1 MAGAAS
7 QFDDDDSGRMITEI
21 NVTPL
26 VDITLVLLII
36 FMVTTSYIVNPSIK
50 VDLPKAATGSDQLRT
65 TLALT
70 LTKDGQLYL
79 NGDRS
84 DEAQVVKQIA
94 ADLPKNPDLQAVIA
108 ADKVVPHG
116 SVVHIID
123 LVKRAGVRKFA
134 INVDSSAASF
144 AAVAAVPPGAGH
156 GSREVV
162 ARRESEERSGGKRRR
177 IGWPTCMRRCGA
189 PPWPSLCTRSWV
201 SVLLLSRDTA
211 CTPSG

>member
-7 QFDDDDSGRMITEI
+7 HFEDDDSGRMITEI

-84 DEAQVVKQIA
+84 DEAQVVRQIA
-94 ADLPKNPDLQAVIA
+94 ADLPKNPDLQAIIA
-108 ADKVVPHG
+108 ADKVVSHG
-116 SVVHIID
+116 SVVHLID

-134 INVDSSAASF
+134 INVDSSAAL
-144 AAVAAVPPGAGH
+144 VAPSTTLPQEPGTAP
-156 GSREVV
+156 
-162 ARRESEERSGGKRRR
+162 AR
-177 IGWPTCMRRCGA
+177 
-189 PPWPSLCTRSWV
+189 
-201 SVLLLSRDTA
+201 
-211 CTPSG
+211 

>member
-7 QFDDDDSGRMITEI
+7 KFEDDETGRMITEI

-36 FMVTTSYIVNPSIK
+36 FMVTTTYIVNPSIK
-50 VDLPKAATGSDQLRT
+50 VDLPKAVTGSDQTRT

-70 LTKDGQLYL
+70 LTKEGQLYL
-79 NGDRS
+79 NGDLS
-84 DEAQVVKQIA
+84 DEAKVTQQIA
-94 ADLPKNPDLQAVIA
+94 AELPKNPDLQAIIA

-134 INVDSSAASF
+134 INVDSSA
-144 AAVAAVPPGAGH
+144 
-156 GSREVV
+156 
-162 ARRESEERSGGKRRR
+162 
-177 IGWPTCMRRCGA
+177 
-189 PPWPSLCTRSWV
+189 
-201 SVLLLSRDTA
+201 
-211 CTPSG
+211 TPSSFPAPAR

>member
-1 MAGAAS
+1 MAGAQS
-7 QFDDDDSGRMITEI
+7 RLEDDDSGHMITDI

-36 FMVTTSYIVNPSIK
+36 FMVTTTYIVNPSIK
-50 VDLPKAATGSDQLRT
+50 VDLPKAASGTDQVRT

-84 DEAQVVKQIA
+84 DEGKVLKQIS
-94 ADLPKNPDLQAVIA
+94 DELPKNPDLQAIIA

-134 INVDSSAASF
+134 INVDSTAA
-144 AAVAAVPPGAGH
+144 ANP
-156 GSREVV
+156 E
-162 ARRESEERSGGKRRR
+162 R
-177 IGWPTCMRRCGA
+177 IGATGA
-189 PPWPSLCTRSWV
+189 R
-201 SVLLLSRDTA
+201 
-211 CTPSG
+211 

>member
-7 QFDDDDSGRMITEI
+7 HFEDDDSGRMITDI

-36 FMVTTSYIVNPSIK
+36 FMVTTTYIVNPSIK
-50 VDLPKAATGSDQLRT
+50 VELPKAVTGSEQVRT

-84 DEAQVVKQIA
+84 DEAKVTKHIA
-94 ADLPKNPDLQAVIA
+94 DELPRNPDLQAIIA

-134 INVDSSAASF
+134 INVDSRAAAAAAGQSAG
-144 AAVAAVPPGAGH
+144 AAGA
-156 GSREVV
+156 R
-162 ARRESEERSGGKRRR
+162 
-177 IGWPTCMRRCGA
+177 
-189 PPWPSLCTRSWV
+189 
-201 SVLLLSRDTA
+201 
-211 CTPSG
+211 